1 MSHCHEAN
9 VGVAAGNPEFDWNF
23 LSVPQA
29 GIAGRQMAV
38 PR

>member
-1 MSHCHEAN
+1 MSHFREAN
-9 VGVAAGNPEFDWNF
+9 VGVAAGDPKFDWNF
-23 LSVPQA
+23 LSVPQT